1 MSMNKVLG
9 VVIYGVLS
17 FLLGWGIYG
26 IVLMDL
32 QRSNTTVYAGLEKN
46 PPDLIVLFIA
56 NLAWG
61 ALAVQIIDALKAYSF
76 MDAFKRTLPFIF
88 CIMLGVDL
96 GFMSFMNLYT
106 WTWIVIDVLVGTV
119 MWSLCNGVLGWW
131 MGRGSNA
138 SA

>member
-61 ALAVQIIDALKAYSF
+61 ALAV
-76 MDAFKRTLPFIF
+76 
-88 CIMLGVDL
+88 
-96 GFMSFMNLYT
+96 
-106 WTWIVIDVLVGTV
+106 
-119 MWSLCNGVLGWW
+119 
-131 MGRGSNA
+131 
-138 SA
+138 